1 METKREIMLS
11 TEPAVERAMEEAI
24 AKGAPFMYG
33 PYSIEIRNFKRFY
46 DFINRS
52 HRGQFIDVEE
62 CLKQVLRGDCD
73 HTEKGSSELGS
84 YELGRYETTTGH
96 AETID
101 YDYLSDYDEEL
112 DEISNEMIVF

>member
-1 METKREIMLS
+1 MMREIMLS
-11 TEPAVERAMEEAI
+11 TEPGVERAMMKAI
-24 AKGAPFMYG
+24 TEGTSFMYG

-52 HRGQFIDVEE
+52 HRGQFNDVEE
-62 CLKQVLRGDCD
+62 CLKQLLGV
-73 HTEKGSSELGS
+73 HMKKGSYELGS
-84 YELGRYETTTGH
+84 YELGRFETTTGH

-112 DEISNEMIVF
+112 DEIVNEMIVF

>member
-1 METKREIMLS
+1 MMREIMLS
-11 TEPAVERAMEEAI
+11 TDPIVERAMMKAI
-24 AKGAPFMYG
+24 TEGTSFMYG

-52 HRGQFIDVEE
+52 HRGQVIDVEE
-62 CLKQVLRGDCD
+62 CLKEVLRGDCD
-73 HTEKGSSELGS
+73 HTEKGN

>member
-1 METKREIMLS
+1 MKTKIMLS
-11 TEPAVERAMEEAI
+11 TDPAVERAMEEAI
-24 AKGAPFMYG
+24 AKGALFMYG

-52 HRGQFIDVEE
+52 HRGQVIDIEE
-62 CLKQVLRGDCD
+62 CLKEVLRGDCD

-84 YELGRYETTTGH
+84 YEIGAFETTTGH

-101 YDYLSDYDEEL
+101 YDYLSNYDEEL
-112 DEISNEMIVF
+112 DEISNEVIVF

>member
-1 METKREIMLS
+1 MMREIMLS
-11 TEPAVERAMEEAI
+11 TEPSVERAMEEAI
-24 AKGAPFMYG
+24 TEGTPFMYG

-46 DFINRS
+46 DFIERN

-62 CLKQVLRGDCD
+62 CLKEVLRGDY
-73 HTEKGSSELGS
+73 TEKGS
-84 YELGRYETTTGH
+84 YELGRSETTTGH

-101 YDYLSDYDEEL
+101 YDYLSNYDEEL